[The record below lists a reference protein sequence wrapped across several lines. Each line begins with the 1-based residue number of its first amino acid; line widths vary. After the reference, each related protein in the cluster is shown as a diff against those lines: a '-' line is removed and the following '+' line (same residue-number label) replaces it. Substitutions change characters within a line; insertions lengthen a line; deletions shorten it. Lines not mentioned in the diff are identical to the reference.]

1 MPVKRCQRKGEKG
14 WKWGDEGKCYI
25 PSEEGS
31 DAAAK
36 RKAERQGRAIKSGE
50 NNAVPS
56 PIYICSGGKELTLKS
71 ERIINTRTEV
81 GHSCEN
87 ENSLITEI

>member
-1 MPVKRCQRKGEKG
+1 MPTKRCQRKGEKG

-36 RKAERQGRAIKSGE
+36 RKAERQGRAIESKNKNS
-50 NNAVPS
+50 AVLPV
-56 PIYICSGGKELTLKS
+56 YICSGGKELTIKS
-71 ERIINTRTEV
+71 EMFISTQTKIGPYLKRDE
-81 GHSCEN
+81 
-87 ENSLITEI
+87 SLITEV